1 VFNSKLLIILFVNI
15 ALFSASIWSFADKSK
30 AITTNAPLVESLP
43 PLLQVGPLNNIDT
56 LATERFH
63 FPRVAPFP
71 SKAQYLQLQLTRT
84 QQSLDKKHVE
94 AKIAQKRAL
103 RQQASLQEEQRA
115 LRWKL
120 SQLNRE
126 LDTHKKLIVLQNKQ
140 IERLQVNEQPLFI
153 TQTEVD
159 RVRESIDN
167 QPNLIK
173 SKESKLATKLLVAE
187 PPFIELLQAGEFSG
201 SMEFGY
207 SYEQDNQ
214 IIKGIDGRLIL
225 DYDLHEQYNINSD
238 LDFEFEDEDGD
249 MTTGKY
255 RWQLQS
261 DYNLDATNLVYAR
274 SDISRSKFSSYDKE
288 QIFTVGYGRI
298 FFNNPKHKL
307 NIEVGPGYR
316 FAVPNL
322 GEEAVSIDEFI
333 ARTRVNYE
341 RVINENLQVK
351 MDSVLETGHSNS
363 VYGVGFKAQKRIYQQ
378 LYLTFEFEYK
388 FTQNVPVDTVNDE
401 TSSGLS
407 LLYAF

>member
-1 VFNSKLLIILFVNI
+1 LLINL
-15 ALFSASIWSFADKSK
+15 ALLSANIWSFADKSETVTQHS
-30 AITTNAPLVESLP
+30 ASLEPIP
-43 PLLQVGPLNNIDT
+43 PLMQVGPLNNIDISS
-56 LATERFH
+56 AKSFY
-63 FPRVAPFP
+63 FPLIAPFP
-71 SKAQYLQLQLTRT
+71 SKEQYLQLQLIRAQDAFDKQYVEEKKA
-84 QQSLDKKHVE
+84 QQKT
-94 AKIAQKRAL
+94 IRQKT
-103 RQQASLQEEQRA
+103 SLQRSQRD
-115 LRWKL
+115 LQRQVSLL
-120 SQLNRE
+120 SSE
-126 LDTHKKLIVLQNKQ
+126 LDSRERVIALHLLEIA
-140 IERLQVNEQPLFI
+140 RLQGTKPTLFVA
-153 TQTEVD
+153 QTEVD

-167 QPNLIK
+167 QPDLIK
-173 SKESKLATKLLVAE
+173 SKGVSHQSAPLSGEQSITDVV
-187 PPFIELLQAGEFSG
+187 QAGEFSG

-214 IIKGIDGRLIL
+214 ITKGIDGRLIL
-225 DYDLHEQYNINSD
+225 DYDLHERYNINSD

-298 FFNNPKHKL
+298 FFNNPKHKF

-322 GEEAVSIDEFI
+322 GEEAVSVDELI
-333 ARTRVNYE
+333 VRTRVNYE

-401 TSSGLS
+401 ASSGLN

>member
-1 VFNSKLLIILFVNI
+1 LLNSKLLIFLFINI
-15 ALFSASIWSFADKSK
+15 ALLSANIWSFTDKPK
-30 AITTNAPLVESLP
+30 IITENATPVESLP
-43 PLLQVGPLNNIDT
+43 PLLQVGPLSNT
-56 LATERFH
+56 ASKEFY
-63 FPRVAPFP
+63 FPLIAPFP
-71 SKAQYLQLQLTRT
+71 SQQQYLQLQLRRT
-84 QQSLDKKHVE
+84 QDALNR
-94 AKIAQKRAL
+94 KIIEVGRAERTAL
-103 RQQASLQEEQRA
+103 RQQKSLHNDKRA
-115 LRWKL
+115 LHRQL
-120 SQLNRE
+120 SLLNAE
-126 LDTHKKLIVLQNKQ
+126 LEGRDRIIAQQQQKIALLQGSKPAQ
-140 IERLQVNEQPLFI
+140 FV
-153 TQTEVD
+153 TQTEVE
-159 RVRESIDN
+159 RVKESIDS

-173 SKESKLATKLLVAE
+173 NKEPKLAAKSLLAE
-187 PPFIELLQAGEFSG
+187 KPLIDVLQEGEFSG

-214 IIKGIDGRLIL
+214 ITKGIDGRLIL
-225 DYDLHEQYNINSD
+225 DYDLHERYNINSD

-298 FFNNPKHKL
+298 FFNNPKHKF

-322 GEEAVSIDEFI
+322 GEEAVSVDELI
-333 ARTRVNYE
+333 VRTRVNYE
-341 RVINENLQVK
+341 RVINENLRVK

-363 VYGVGFKAQKRIYQQ
+363 VYGVGFQAQKRIYQQ

-401 TSSGLS
+401 TSSGLN